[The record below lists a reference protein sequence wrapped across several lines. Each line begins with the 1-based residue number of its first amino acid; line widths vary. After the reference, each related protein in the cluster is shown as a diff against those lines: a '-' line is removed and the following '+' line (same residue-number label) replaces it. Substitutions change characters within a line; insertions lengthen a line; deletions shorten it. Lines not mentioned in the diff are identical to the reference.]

1 MLFYS
6 SVEIKMHIM
15 LCNWMQY
22 KLKPVSAS
30 MQLKLTKAVVT
41 KVFIKDISLYKQ
53 YDISESVCLF
63 VCVFPNSSKTANSNK
78 LKFEGWFPLGCR
90 RFRLKNIQICQ
101 TVSRKIACIVGM
113 YTSNPS
119 SQFYSLQY
127 ESSMYLQGW

>member
-53 YDISESVCLF
+53 YDIRAVSLSVCLY
-63 VCVFPNSSKTANSNK
+63 VCSLTPPK
-78 LKFEGWFPLGCR
+78 R
-90 RFRLKNIQICQ
+90 Q
-101 TVSRKIACIVGM
+101 TP
-113 YTSNPS
+113 TS
-119 SQFYSLQY
+119 
-127 ESSMYLQGW
+127 